1 MRVAAYQLPLAD
13 CRTAI
18 ALPLIR
24 EQVARC
30 ESLRVEILC
39 CPEGALGGL
48 ADYSSDPLSIA
59 IDLEGG
65 QLLELLS
72 PLTSDTVTTIV
83 GFTELARTGCLYN
96 AAAVF
101 QRGAIVGVYRKLHP
115 AINHS
120 VYRAGNEMPVFTVD
134 ALTFGIVICRDSAYP
149 EPSSVM
155 ASRGATAIF
164 VPTNNGLPPLKGG
177 PRLVGEAR
185 RTDIACALANGVS
198 VIRADVAGRTSRLV
212 SYGSSGIIAQDGT
225 VLGSARR
232 LEADLLVAEIAAM
245 PRTVGGTPYSPG
257 THASTVQSFPPAV

>member
-1 MRVAAYQLPLAD
+1 MKVAAYQLPLQD
-13 CRTAI
+13 CRTVV

-30 ESLRVEILC
+30 ESLGVDFLC

-48 ADYSSDPLSIA
+48 ADYAPDPFSIA
-59 IDLEGG
+59 IALEGG
-65 QLLELLS
+65 QLLELLA

-101 QRGAIVGVYRKLHP
+101 HRGDIVGVYRKLYP
-115 AINHS
+115 AIHHS
-120 VYRAGNEMPVFTVD
+120 VYSPGNEMPVFTVD
-134 ALTFGIVICRDSAYP
+134 ALTFGIVICRDSAFP
-149 EPSSVM
+149 EPANVM
-155 ASRGATAIF
+155 ASRGATALF
-164 VPTNNGLPPLKGG
+164 VPTNNGLPPRKGG
-177 PRLVGEAR
+177 LGLIREAR
-185 RTDIACALANGVS
+185 LADIACARANGVA

-232 LEADLLVAEIAAM
+232 LEADLLVAEI
-245 PRTVGGTPYSPG
+245 
-257 THASTVQSFPPAV
+257 